1 MFDKTQ
7 YKLLI
12 REYMNKYNVSY
23 TAARQ
28 LMAMDQITDHF
39 NISMY

>member
-12 REYMNKYNVSY
+12 QEYMDKYNVSY
-23 TAARQ
+23 AAARQ

-39 NISMY
+39 YISMH

>member
-23 TAARQ
+23 IAARQ

>member
-7 YKLLI
+7 YKVLI
-12 REYMNKYNVSY
+12 QEYMDKYQVSY
-23 TAARQ
+23 TTARY
-28 LMAMDQITDHF
+28 LMSMDQITDHF

>member
-7 YKLLI
+7 YKVLI
-12 REYMNKYNVSY
+12 QEYMNKYNVSC
-23 TAARQ
+23 TAASQ

-39 NISMY
+39 NTSMY